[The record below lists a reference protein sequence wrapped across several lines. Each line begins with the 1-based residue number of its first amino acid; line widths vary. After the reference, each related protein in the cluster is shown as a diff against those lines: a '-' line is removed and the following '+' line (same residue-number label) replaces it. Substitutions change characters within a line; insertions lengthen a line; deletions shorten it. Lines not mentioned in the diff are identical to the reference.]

1 MTGSILIFLKTTRLQ
16 GLFAAANIFSSL
28 KLVYIFSVNPYLG
41 PLQVREI
48 IIFSRMYAYF
58 ECAYSYWE
66 KLFKFKKGKSYF
78 YIYVYFVCEFP
89 FHQLFF
95 FQPKFVKEIK
105 STLCVGE
112 PVKLGGSDS
121 QANGGGYE
129 FKMRGISEILCEKLT
144 TFIDRKKQ
152 SVYFLTYNIGYIC
165 NLFLKCCAA
174 SLFTNC
180 VNWVG

>member
-1 MTGSILIFLKTTRLQ
+1 MFILCVN
-16 GLFAAANIFSSL
+16 FADTNF
-28 KLVYIFSVNPYLG
+28 
-41 PLQVREI
+41 
-48 IIFSRMYAYF
+48 
-58 ECAYSYWE
+58 
-66 KLFKFKKGKSYF
+66 F
-78 YIYVYFVCEFP
+78 Y
-89 FHQLFF
+89 
-95 FQPKFVKEIK
+95 QPKFVKEIK

-121 QANGGGYE
+121 QPNGGGYE

-180 VNWVG
+180 VN